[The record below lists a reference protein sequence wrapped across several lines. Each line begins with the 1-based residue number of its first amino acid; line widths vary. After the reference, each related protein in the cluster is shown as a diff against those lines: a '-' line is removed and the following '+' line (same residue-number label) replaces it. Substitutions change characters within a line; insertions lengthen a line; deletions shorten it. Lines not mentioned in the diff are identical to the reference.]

1 MQVWEDVAS
10 SNRSQRSR
18 GAKVR
23 AMLARRFCNK
33 GDAWRCNISE
43 VLCQSY
49 KSYSII
55 IPGKDDKDAEG
66 DLQ

>member
-49 KSYSII
+49 SII